1 MSHRTPIG
9 ARDNSAPP
17 FSVLV
22 ECRADGFRILGPIR
36 RQVPETSLCDTFG
49 DGVDD
54 RGLHEAS
61 LVVSGLRPRVRK
73 VCPHTRYRAGN
84 GGQEFE
90 SVGFDDEDVVDV
102 LDSTAIYQVPDA
114 GCVHVDGQDDL
125 LGEGACHDCNR
136 FT

>member
-1 MSHRTPIG
+1 M
-9 ARDNSAPP
+9 
-17 FSVLV
+17 LV

-36 RQVPETSLCDTFG
+36 RQVPEAAFDDTFG

-61 LVVSGLRPRVRK
+61 FVVSGLRPRVGE
-73 VCPHTRYRAGN
+73 VGPHTRYRAGK

-90 SVGFDDEDVVDV
+90 GIGFNDEDVVDV
-102 LDSTAIYQVPDA
+102 LDSAAIEQVPDA
-114 GCVHVDGQDDL
+114 GCVHVDGQDHL
-125 LGEGACHDCNR
+125 LGKGVCHGYNR